1 MLDYFLQ
8 LFLFT
13 SYIPEHRCRVPI
25 CDLNTNATTSTA
37 AVETDFLEFAV
48 PSKHNAK
55 GGLNGRVKDLV
66 PQGKASSLI
75 FRVTQ
80 GTSIVNQLAG

>member
-1 MLDYFLQ
+1 MFLFQ

-25 CDLNTNATTSTA
+25 CDISTNSTTTAAA

-55 GGLNGRVKDLV
+55 ECRLDESLNM
-66 PQGKASSLI
+66 I
-75 FRVTQ
+75 TQ
-80 GTSIVNQLAG
+80 GLPYLF